1 MSPPGRPKGA
11 FRSAQ
16 HEATPVSLVVMTPV
30 VSAHPGHELL
40 LGGTRSGKS
49 RCAESRAATWLQQ
62 PGHQALLLATALA
75 GDDEMQ
81 ARIERH
87 RSDRAE
93 RVPALQTREVPHD
106 LPAAVR
112 EASTPQRL
120 LVVDCLTLWLTQA
133 LMPLQS
139 VPLQHGPL
147 QRQPL
152 DAAGWLQQQDALC
165 QALRDAPGPVVL
177 VSNEI
182 SLGVAPLGREVRQFL
197 DALGWLH
204 QRVAAECSRV
214 TLMVAGLE
222 LRVKPC
228 A

>member
-1 MSPPGRPKGA
+1 MNPIAP
-11 FRSAQ
+11 
-16 HEATPVSLVVMTPV
+16 L
-30 VSAHPGHELL
+30 HPGHELL

-49 RCAESRAATWLQQ
+49 RCAESRAATWLQR

-75 GDDEMQ
+75 GDEEMH
-81 ARIERH
+81 ARISRH
-87 RSDRAE
+87 RIDRAQ
-93 RVPALQTREVPHD
+93 RLPALQTLEVPHD

-133 LMPLQS
+133 LMPA
-139 VPLQHGPL
+139 VPLADPAD
-147 QRQPL
+147 P
-152 DAAGWLQQQDALC
+152 AAAEAAWLQQQDALC
-165 QALRDAPGPVVL
+165 QALREAAGPVVL

-182 SLGVAPLGREVRQFL
+182 SLGVTPLGREVRRFL
-197 DALGWLH
+197 DALGFLH

>member
-1 MSPPGRPKGA
+1 MS
-11 FRSAQ
+11 
-16 HEATPVSLVVMTPV
+16 L
-30 VSAHPGHELL
+30 PGHELL

-49 RCAESRAATWLQQ
+49 RCAESRAAAWLQA
-62 PGHQALLLATALA
+62 PGRQALLLATALA

-81 ARIERH
+81 ARITRH
-87 RSDRAE
+87 RVDRAQ
-93 RVPALQTREVPHD
+93 RIPALQTREVPHD

-112 EASTPQRL
+112 EASSPQRL

-133 LMPLQS
+133 LMPLQ
-139 VPLQHGPL
+139 GA
-147 QRQPL
+147 PL
-152 DAAGWLQQQDALC
+152 DSAGWAQQQDALC

-182 SLGVAPLGREVRQFL
+182 SLGVAPLGREVRQTL

-204 QRVAAECSRV
+204 QRVAAECQRV

-222 LRVKPC
+222 LPVKPC

>member
-1 MSPPGRPKGA
+1 MNTI
-11 FRSAQ
+11 
-16 HEATPVSLVVMTPV
+16 TPEH
-30 VSAHPGHELL
+30 AGHELL

-49 RCAESRAATWLQQ
+49 RRAELRAAAWLQT

-81 ARIERH
+81 ARIARH
-87 RSDRAE
+87 RADRAQ
-93 RVPALQTREVPHD
+93 RLPALATREVPHD
-106 LPAAVR
+106 LAAAVQA
-112 EASTPQRL
+112 ASTPQCL

-133 LMPLQS
+133 LMPLT
-139 VPLQHGPL
+139 GA
-147 QRQPL
+147 PL
-152 DAAGWLQQQDALC
+152 DTTAWQQQQDALC
-165 QALRDAPGPVVL
+165 QALRSAPGPVVL

-182 SLGVAPLGREVRQFL
+182 SLGVAPLGREVREYL

-204 QRVAAECSRV
+204 QRVAAECARV

>member
-1 MSPPGRPKGA
+1 
-11 FRSAQ
+11 
-16 HEATPVSLVVMTPV
+16 MTSIAP
-30 VSAHPGHELL
+30 SHPGHELL

-49 RCAESRAATWLQQ
+49 RCAESRAAAWLQA
-62 PGHQALLLATALA
+62 PGRQALLLATALA

-81 ARIERH
+81 ARIARH
-87 RSDRAE
+87 RTDRAE

-133 LMPLQS
+133 LMPLHGA
-139 VPLQHGPL
+139 PLG
-147 QRQPL
+147 
-152 DAAGWLQQQDALC
+152 AAGWAQQQDALC

-182 SLGVAPLGREVRQFL
+182 SLGVAPLGREVRQYL

-204 QRVAAECSRV
+204 QRVAAECRRV

>member
-1 MSPPGRPKGA
+1 MNPHGRPKGE

-16 HEATPVSLVVMTPV
+16 HDATPVSLAAPTPIA
-30 VSAHPGHELL
+30 SAHPGHELL

-49 RCAESRAATWLQQ
+49 RCAESRAAAWLLA
-62 PGHQALLLATALA
+62 PGQQALLLATAQA

-87 RSDRAE
+87 RVDRAL

-133 LMPLQS
+133 LMPLQGE
-139 VPLQHGPL
+139 PLRDGPL
-147 QRQPL
+147 QREPL
-152 DAAGWLQQQDALC
+152 DAAGWMRQQDALC

-197 DALGWLH
+197 DALGRLH

>member
-1 MSPPGRPKGA
+1 MSLIVPP
-11 FRSAQ
+11 
-16 HEATPVSLVVMTPV
+16 
-30 VSAHPGHELL
+30 HPGHELL

-49 RCAESRAATWLQQ
+49 RCAESRAAAWLQT

-81 ARIERH
+81 ARIDRH
-87 RSDRAE
+87 RIDRAQ

-133 LMPLQS
+133 LMP
-139 VPLQHGPL
+139 PDIPPPGGA
-147 QRQPL
+147 PL
-152 DAAGWLQQQDALC
+152 DAAAWQVQQDALC
-165 QALRDAPGPVVL
+165 QALHDAPGPVVL

-182 SLGVAPLGREVRQFL
+182 SLGLAPLGREVRQFL

-204 QRVAAECSRV
+204 QRVAAECARV